1 MFNVWFD
8 VGFGIVVVFVALWL
22 VYKMKKDLK
31 SSDEDDNIIKII
43 EKELELDGMEN
54 FELKS
59 IVTLNNS
66 NITSIIV
73 YSKHQEVA
81 MEVNNIT
88 GEIVHKERLARQ

>member
-8 VGFGIVVVFVALWL
+8 VGFGIIVVSISLGL
-22 VYKMKKDLK
+22 VYKVKKDLK
-31 SSDEDDNIIKII
+31 SSNEDGNIIKII

-66 NITSIIV
+66 TTVIV
-73 YSKHQEVA
+73 YSKHQEIA
-81 MEVNNIT
+81 MEINNIT
-88 GEIVHKERLARQ
+88 EKIVYKERLAR